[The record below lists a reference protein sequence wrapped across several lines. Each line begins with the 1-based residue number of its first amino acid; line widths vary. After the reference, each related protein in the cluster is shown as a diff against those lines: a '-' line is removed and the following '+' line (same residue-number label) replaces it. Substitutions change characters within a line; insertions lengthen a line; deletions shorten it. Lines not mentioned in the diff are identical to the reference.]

1 MSSKRFVTVQERGDR
16 FNVRHNGPQHSE
28 PMIRLRGKWLRQLGF
43 IPGHRIAVNVEYGRL
58 ILSVAETDEDNAAGR
73 QA

>member
-1 MSSKRFVTVQERGDR
+1 MSPKRFVTVQERGDR
-16 FNVRHNGPQHSE
+16 FSVRHRGPQYSE

-43 IPGHRIAVNVEYGRL
+43 IPGQRVAVSVEYGRL
-58 ILSVAETDEDNAAGR
+58 VLSASETAEDNAAGS

>member
-1 MSSKRFVTVQERGDR
+1 MSSRRFVTVQERGDR
-16 FNVRHNGPQHSE
+16 YRIACRGPQHSD

-43 IPGHRIAVNVEYGRL
+43 IPGQRIAVTVEYGRL
-58 ILSVAETDEDNAAGR
+58 ILSAAETDEDNAVGR